1 MWALG
6 LLVLVPAAMWLGQTL
21 LLWRAGLPLRGKIGG
36 NDLPRW
42 LRTAN
47 RVIANVVLA
56 AAVLVYPLLRGAS
69 PVTYYARFLPLGERP
84 AELAH
89 GAAAAVLY
97 LALLYLAWL
106 LTGNVE
112 FRMRH
117 GAGRLLRRLAGV
129 PGTAV
134 LAALVEE
141 LLFRAMLL
149 GELIDS
155 CPTAVAVG
163 IGALVFAGAHYVRS
177 VKRYWTFPG
186 HVALGLLLCVAF
198 VATGGSL
205 WLSMGL
211 HGGGVLVLMTV
222 RPLIRYTGPGWL
234 VGASIFP
241 YAGVVG
247 VIALGLLTINMWLA
261 YGVTP

>member
-1 MWALG
+1 MLALG
-6 LLVLVPAAMWLGQTL
+6 LLALVPAAMWLGQSL
-21 LLWRAGLPLRGKIGG
+21 LLWWRGLPLRGRIGG
-36 NDLPRW
+36 ADLPRW

-47 RVIANVVLA
+47 RIIANVVLA
-56 AAVLVYPLLRGAS
+56 AVVLIYPLLRGSS
-69 PVTYYARFLPLGERP
+69 PLSYYATFLPLGAQP
-84 AELAH
+84 AKLVH

-106 LTGNVE
+106 LTGNVQ

-117 GAGRLLRRLAGV
+117 RSGRLLRRLAGV

-134 LAALVEE
+134 LAAVVEE

-149 GELIDS
+149 GELLES
-155 CPTAVAVG
+155 CPTTVAVG
-163 IGALVFAGAHYVRS
+163 IGSLVFAGAHYVRS

-222 RPLIRYTGPGWL
+222 RPLIRYTGPAWL

-241 YAGVVG
+241 YAGVIG
-247 VIALGLLTINMWLA
+247 VIALGLLTINMWLV
-261 YGVTP
+261 YGVAS